1 MTTSVAASH
10 ENAPEESALSVKKL
24 SVTFLTDAGEVDA
37 VSEVSFEVYPGEV
50 LAVVGESGSG
60 KSVSVRSAIGLLP
73 DTARVEGHV
82 ILGGQDVTTLS
93 SKAWA
98 QMRGNKISMVFQE
111 PGSALDPLFTI
122 GYQIV
127 EALRAHPGSDGKRMN
142 NKDAKARAVELLTMV
157 GLPSPEQRFSYYPHE
172 LSGGQ
177 KQRVMIAIAI
187 SCEAKVIIADE
198 PTTALDVTVQAE
210 ILELLRDLKDRLG
223 CAIVLITHSMGV
235 VSDLADRVVVM
246 QNGRVVEEAPVAQ
259 LFDAPSDDYTK
270 KLLAAVP
277 TLAAVESDKTV
288 DTSGEPVLDVSH
300 LVVQFSGG
308 VGSPAFRAVDDVSLT
323 IHRGETLGLVGESG
337 SGKSTIGRCVAA
349 LQKPTDGTV
358 TVMGRNIAG
367 MSERKLKPL
376 RKRFGF
382 VFQDP
387 SASLNPRLT
396 VGQCIAEPMIVHKY
410 GSADAIAARTTE
422 LLDAVQL
429 PSGTD
434 KRYPHELSGGQRQ
447 RVSLAR
453 ALVLGPDLVVADE
466 PTSALD
472 VSVQAAVLDL
482 FEDLQQEF
490 GFACLFISHDLAVV
504 DRVAHRVVVLRD
516 GGVVEVGTPWKILRS
531 PEADY
536 TKKLL
541 AAIPGKRLHT

>member
-1 MTTSVAASH
+1 MTSSVVT
-10 ENAPEESALSVKKL
+10 PRESALSVQSL
-24 SVTFLTDAGEVDA
+24 SVSFVTDAGEVDA
-37 VSEVSFEVYPGEV
+37 VTEVSFEVYPGEV

-73 DTARVEGHV
+73 DTARVDGHV
-82 ILGGQDVTTLS
+82 VLGGQDVTTLND
-93 SKAWA
+93 KAWA
-98 QMRGNKISMVFQE
+98 RLRGNKISMVFQE

-127 EALRAHPGSDGKRMN
+127 EALRAHTPDDGRRMSA
-142 NKDAKARAVELLTMV
+142 KDAKARAIELLTMV
-157 GLPSPEQRFSYYPHE
+157 GLPNPEQRFSYYPHE

-259 LFDAPSDDYTK
+259 LFDAPEDEYTK

-288 DTSGEPVLDVSH
+288 DTSGEPVLEVSQ

-308 VGSPAFRAVDDVSLT
+308 VGSSAFRAVDDVSLT

-349 LQKPTDGTV
+349 LQKPTSGSV
-358 TVMGRNIAG
+358 TVMGQNIAG
-367 MSERKLKPL
+367 VSERKLKPL

-410 GSADAIAARTTE
+410 GSKDAIAARTTE

-482 FEDLQQEF
+482 FEALQQEF

-504 DRVAHRVVVLRD
+504 DRVAHRVVVLR
-516 GGVVEVGTPWKILRS
+516 GGQVVEQGTPWKILRS
-531 PEADY
+531 PEEEY

>member
-1 MTTSVAASH
+1 MSERTA
-10 ENAPEESALSVKKL
+10 ALSLNAL
-24 SVTFLTDAGEVDA
+24 SVTFTTDDGDVNA
-37 VSEVSFEVYPGEV
+37 VREVSFEVFPGEV

-73 DTARVEGHV
+73 DTARVQGNV
-82 ILGGQDVTTLS
+82 VLGGRDVTTLTD
-93 SKAWA
+93 KAWTEL
-98 QMRGNKISMVFQE
+98 RGNEISMVFQE
-111 PGSALDPLFTI
+111 PGSALDPLFTV
-122 GYQIV
+122 GFQIV
-127 EALRAHPGSDGKRMN
+127 EALRAHPGADGRTMDK
-142 NKDAKARAVELLTMV
+142 KSAKARAIELLTLV
-157 GLPSPEQRFSYYPHE
+157 GLPDPQQRFGYFPHE

-177 KQRVMIAIAI
+177 KQRVMIAIAV
-187 SCEAKVIIADE
+187 SCEARVIIADE

-210 ILELLRDLKDRLG
+210 ILSLLRDLRDRLG

-235 VSDLADRVVVM
+235 VADLADRVVVM
-246 QNGRVVEEAPVAQ
+246 QNGKVVEEAPVRT
-259 LFDAPSDDYTK
+259 LFAEPADDYTK

-277 TLAAVESDKTV
+277 VLAPAASDKSV
-288 DTSGEPVLDVSH
+288 DKTGDPVLEVKD
-300 LVVQFSGG
+300 LVVQFGG
-308 VGSPAFRAVDDVSLT
+308 GSKAFLAVDSVSFA

-349 LQKPTDGTV
+349 LQKPTSGTV
-358 TVMGRNIAG
+358 TVMGQGIAG
-367 MSERKLKPL
+367 LSERKLKPL

-387 SASLNPRLT
+387 ATSLNPRLT

-410 GSADAIAARTTE
+410 GSKDEIYRRTKE

-429 PSGTD
+429 PSGTE
-434 KRYPHELSGGQRQ
+434 KRYPHEMSGGQRQ

-453 ALVLGPDLVVADE
+453 ALSLRPDLLVADE

-482 FEDLQQEF
+482 FEGLQQEF

-504 DRVAHRVVVLRD
+504 DRVAHQVAVLRN
-516 GGVVEVGTPWKILRS
+516 GAVVEMGTPWHILRS
-531 PEADY
+531 PEAEY
-536 TKKLL
+536 TKRLL
-541 AAIPGKRLHT
+541 AAIPVPDPVEQEARRNAR

>member
-1 MTTSVAASH
+1 MTSSVAT
-10 ENAPEESALSVKKL
+10 PRESALSVKSL

-37 VSEVSFEVYPGEV
+37 VTEVSFEVFPGEV

-82 ILGGQDVTTLS
+82 VLGGQDVTTLS
-93 SKAWA
+93 NKAWA
-98 QMRGNKISMVFQE
+98 QLRGNKISMVFQE

-127 EALRAHPGSDGKRMN
+127 EALRAHTRDDGKRMSA
-142 NKDAKARAVELLTMV
+142 KDAKIRAVELLTMV
-157 GLPSPEQRFSYYPHE
+157 GLPNPEQRFSYYPHE

-210 ILELLRDLKDRLG
+210 ILDLLRDLKDRLG

-259 LFDAPSDDYTK
+259 LFDAPADDYTK

-277 TLAAVESDKTV
+277 TLAAVEADKTV
-288 DTSGEPVLDVSH
+288 DTSGEPVLDVSR

-349 LQKPTDGTV
+349 LQKPTSGSV
-358 TVMGRNIAG
+358 TVMGQNIAG
-367 MSERKLKPL
+367 VSERKLKPL

-410 GSADAIAARTTE
+410 GSKDAIAARTTE

-482 FEDLQQEF
+482 FEALQQEF

-504 DRVAHRVVVLRD
+504 DRVAHRVVVLRN
-516 GGVVEVGTPWKILRS
+516 GAIVEEGTPWKILRS
-531 PEADY
+531 PEAEY

>member
-127 EALRAHPGSDGKRMN
+127 EALRAHPGSDGKRMTS
-142 NKDAKARAVELLTMV
+142 KDAKARAVELLTMV

-259 LFDAPSDDYTK
+259 LFDAPADDYTK